1 MKRIGRFC
9 RLTAAILTAGIIF
22 STQGL
27 TAIAGTTGIG
37 SARSEQT
44 GPGVAGQTGG
54 QNQAGQTEGQATAG
68 QTEGQGQTGQAEG
81 QATAGQTEG
90 QATAGQTEGQATAGQ
105 TEGQVTAGQ
114 TEGQGQAEGQT
125 QAGQEQAPPAQPE
138 NPLQVNYSAFIV
150 QQGWSAATADNHPCA
165 AGAGSWVTAMRANLI
180 NIPQGAQVGI
190 RYQVNLSGSGWLSW
204 SEDGAEAGGAESV
217 MPLESIRME
226 LTGSA
231 ASDYDLYYR
240 VLQNGSWTDW
250 AANGSASGVEGAG
263 LRVDGIRASITA
275 KGAGLPAEP
284 VLTPGISSSID
295 PSRPMIALTFDDG
308 PKTSVTSRILD
319 SLEANGGRATFFMVG
334 SNVNA
339 NAGVI
344 KRMVAQGSEVANHTH
359 DHKYISKLNAEGI
372 ISQIGSTNQKIEA
385 ICGVSPVLMR
395 PPGGYIDARSL
406 SVVGNMGMSA
416 IMWSIDTRDWQHRNA
431 QRTIDTVLS
440 QVRDGDIIL
449 MHDIYSTTADAA
461 VVLIPELTA
470 RGYQLVTVSELAA
483 YRGGAAPGHKYSQF
497 R

>member
-1 MKRIGRFC
+1 MKRVRKFC

-27 TAIAGTTGIG
+27 TAAAGTTGIG
-37 SARSEQT
+37 AARSDQT
-44 GPGVAGQTGG
+44 GPGAAGQAEG
-54 QNQAGQTEGQATAG
+54 QGQAGQAEGQGQAGQAEGQAGQTEGQA
-68 QTEGQGQTGQAEG
+68 GQAEG
-81 QATAGQTEG
+81 QG
-90 QATAGQTEGQATAGQ
+90 QA
-105 TEGQVTAGQ
+105 
-114 TEGQGQAEGQT
+114 GQAEGQE
-125 QAGQEQAPPAQPE
+125 QAAPPAQPE
-138 NPLQVNYSAFIV
+138 NPLQVNYSAFVV
-150 QQGWSAATADNHPCA
+150 QQGWSAVTADNHPCA
-165 AGAGSWVTAMRANLI
+165 AGAGAWVTSIRANLI
-180 NIPQGAQVGI
+180 QIPEGAQVGI
-190 RYQVNLSGSGWLSW
+190 RYQVNLSGSGWLPW
-204 SEDGAEAGGAESV
+204 SEDGAEAGGAEGV

-231 ASDYDLYYR
+231 AANYDLYYR

-250 AANGSASGVEGAG
+250 AANGSAAGVEGAG
-263 LRVDGIRASITA
+263 LRVDGIRASITV

-284 VLTPGISSSID
+284 VLAPAVSSSID

-308 PKTSVTSRILD
+308 PKASVTGRILD
-319 SLEANGGRATFFMVG
+319 SLQANGGRATFFMVG

-339 NAGVI
+339 NAGII
-344 KRMVAQGSEVANHTH
+344 KRMVAQGCEVANHTH
-359 DHKYISKLNAEGI
+359 DHKYISKLSAEGI

-449 MHDIYSTTADAA
+449 MHDIYSTSADAA

>member
-54 QNQAGQTEGQATAG
+54 QNQAGQTGGQNQA
-68 QTEGQGQTGQAEG
+68 GQAEG

-105 TEGQVTAGQ
+105 TEGQGQAGQ
-114 TEGQGQAEGQT
+114 VEGQA